1 MLQEPISNDPNNPLV
16 SVLIHDYYAKYLPQC
31 LDGILN
37 QSIVNN
43 LEVILVDEASNDGAL
58 KIALEYVQK
67 YPGLITIRCNGRHRG
82 SCRES
87 DRRHDEYC
95 RLGYGKYIVVLTR
108 DDAFVPE
115 YVKRCVSAMEADP
128 FATFTKVTRRLRVTA
143 DWPNVDGQPLVNVLI
158 HNYNYGRYL
167 RQCLDSVFS
176 QPYGN
181 ISVIFSDNASTDE
194 SWEIAM
200 EYAREHP
207 AEMTLIR
214 NRRNFGPATNL
225 SNCYAAIEGKYFCI
239 LCSDD
244 ALAPGFISEC
254 VGALEANPDA
264 AFAMTHRAIIDEQG
278 NPTEEPPFYNQSCL
292 IPGPEQAAVY
302 MMAAVNPSISQIM
315 YSRAKAFSHL
325 PGESLV
331 SRWFAQRILDFDLVC
346 HYPMVYLKEPLLI
359 HRVHSASD
367 SWNIS
372 SSLMEAF
379 GQFILPHQFV
389 EMASRQGN
397 MDKAIGRLPQALE
410 KLGRLCLRYATKA
423 LLSKDLVTAQRYF
436 HLSAAIL
443 EAIPE
448 DPVFRKLERYW
459 VADEAEKSAILSDL
473 GATEN
478 LTTRRVS
485 YDPPPGS
492 VSL

>member
-1 MLQEPISNDPNNPLV
+1 MLQEPIANDPNNPLIT
-16 SVLIHDYYAKYLPQC
+16 VLIYDYYGKYLAQC
-31 LDGILN
+31 LDSILH
-37 QSIVNN
+37 QEVIQN
-43 LEVILVDEASNDGAL
+43 LEVILVDEASNDNAL
-58 KIALEYVQK
+58 EIALDYAQR
-67 YPGLITIRCNGRHRG
+67 YPGLITIRCNGRHKEGRG
-82 SCRES
+82 Y
-87 DRRHDEYC
+87 HDYK
-95 RLGYGKYIVVLTR
+95 RLGYGKYLVLLSR
-108 DDAFVPE
+108 DDAFVPA
-115 YVKRCVSAMEADP
+115 YVKDCVTAMEADP
-128 FATFTKVTRRLRVTA
+128 FATFAKVTRRICISP
-143 DWPNVDGQPLVNVLI
+143 DWPNVDGKPLVNVLI

-167 RQCLDSVFS
+167 RQCLDSVFA
-176 QPYGN
+176 QPYDN
-181 ISVIFSDNASTDE
+181 IAIIFSDNASTDD
-194 SWEIAM
+194 SWKIAL
-200 EYAREHP
+200 EYARDHH

-225 SNCYAAIEGKYFCI
+225 ANCYTAIEGKYFCI

-244 ALAPGFISEC
+244 ALAPGFIQDC
-254 VGALEANPDA
+254 VKALEANPDA
-264 AFAMTHRAIIDEQG
+264 AFAMTHRAIIDEVG
-278 NPTEEPPFYNQSCL
+278 TPTEEPPFYNQSCL

-315 YSRAKAFSHL
+315 YSRAKAFNHL

-397 MDKAIGRLPQALE
+397 MDKAVGRLPQALE

-423 LLSKDLVTAQRYF
+423 LLGQDPETALRYF

-443 EAIPE
+443 SGISQE
-448 DPVFRKLERYW
+448 PVFQRLQAYWIGGDAER
-459 VADEAEKSAILSDL
+459 ARILAELA
-473 GATEN
+473 ATEN
-478 LTTRRVS
+478 LTTRTVT

-492 VSL
+492 TPL